1 MIDNQIDKS
10 EHNCKNCM
18 DISCASSVLD
28 EEQLNLLSKNCYESE
43 VKKGEVILRSGALTS
58 HIIYLKSGYV
68 KEFVTGRNNKSK
80 IIQIIKHH
88 SFLGLHSLFGDRVNH
103 YSYAALIDLKICYI
117 DMNVFKQFVKEK
129 GGFAQEI
136 LEYVCKES
144 LNNYFHFINQSHKR
158 INGRFADVLL
168 YFSENIFYS
177 SNFNLLLSRQELAD
191 LMGISRENTI
201 RVLTKFKEDGIININ
216 GRKIEILNMNTLK
229 MISKNG

>member
-1 MIDNQIDKS
+1 MEEILNSQEEQS
-10 EHNCKNCM
+10 CKNCM
-18 DISCASSVLD
+18 DRSCASSVLN
-28 EEQLNLLSKNCYESE
+28 EEQLELLSHNCYESN
-43 VKKGEVILRSGALTS
+43 VKKGEVILRAGALTS

-68 KEFVTGRNNKSK
+68 KEFVTGSNNKSK

-88 SFLGLHSLFGDRVNH
+88 SYLGLHSLFGDKVNH
-103 YSYAALIDLKICYI
+103 YSYTALADLKICYI
-117 DMNVFKQFVKEK
+117 DVNVFKQFIKEK

-136 LEYVCKES
+136 LVYVCKES

-177 SNFNLLLSRQELAD
+177 PEFNILLSRQELAD

-216 GRKIEILNMNTLK
+216 GRKIEILNMDMLK

>member
-1 MIDNQIDKS
+1 MIYQGKS
-10 EHNCKNCM
+10 DDLNCKNCM
-18 DISCASSVLD
+18 DRSCASSVLN
-28 EEQLNLLSKNCYESE
+28 ETQLDLLSENCYESD

-68 KEFVTGRNNKSK
+68 KEFVTNSNGRSN

-88 SFLGLHSLFGDRVNH
+88 SYLGLHSLFGDKVNH
-103 YSYAALIDLKICYI
+103 YSYAALVDLKICYI
-117 DMNVFKQFVKEK
+117 DINTFKQFIKEK

-136 LEYVCKES
+136 LVYVCKES

-168 YFSENIFYS
+168 YFSENIFY
-177 SNFNLLLSRQELAD
+177 NLKFNILLSRQDLAD

-201 RVLTKFKEDGIININ
+201 RVLTKFKDDGIINIQ
-216 GRKIEILNMNTLK
+216 GRNIEILNLDTLRI
-229 MISKNG
+229 ISKNG